1 MCGIL
6 GHFSFGDSRPDV
18 ELWRSL
24 VNVLGHR
31 GPDDSTFWHDGRF
44 AFGHRRLSI
53 IDLSLGHQPMA
64 TDDGAL
70 VVTFNGEIYN
80 YVELREQL
88 IGKGHRFRT
97 QSDTEILL
105 HGYREWGTDLPARL
119 LRHGF
124 TPEARETVV
133 VRPLPDIPPRGS
145 TSAADVRKV
154 DGAAPLADLVAVQN
168 EVWNEDHVAF
178 AEALAAERASDPTR
192 LEILIAYDGP
202 RPVATSWLRLH
213 RGTSFASCW
222 GGATL
227 PAWRGRGLYTAL
239 VEHHAATARAGG
251 ARLLL
256 ADANANSRP
265 VLERIGFRALVG
277 VQGFVW
283 RPAG

>member
-1 MCGIL
+1 MIAL
-6 GHFSFGDSRPDV
+6 P
-18 ELWRSL
+18 EQ
-24 VNVLGHR
+24 
-31 GPDDSTFWHDGRF
+31 DDLLALYDREMRF
-44 AFGHRRLSI
+44 APPVPGPTYRCERTDRVVRLVGPSA
-53 IDLSLGHQPMA
+53 A
-64 TDDGAL
+64 TFDNCVLFSRLDDA
-70 VVTFNGEIYN
+70 TADAAIRGEIDHFGSRGRSF
-80 YVELREQL
+80 EW
-88 IGKGHRFRT
+88 K
-97 QSDTEILL
+97 L
-105 HGYREWGTDLPARL
+105 HDHDKPEDLPARL

-133 VRPLPDIPPRGS
+133 VRQLPDIPPRGS
-145 TSAADVRKV
+145 TAAVDVRKV
-154 DGAAPLADLVAVQN
+154 GGAAPLADLVAVQN

-251 ARLLL
+251 GRLLL
-256 ADANANSRP
+256 ADANINSRP

>member
-1 MCGIL
+1 MIALPEQDDLLALYDREMRLAPPVPGPTYRCERTDRVVRLVGPSAATFDNCVLFSRLDDATADAAIRREID
-6 GHFSFGDSRPDV
+6 HFGSRGRSF
-18 ELWRSL
+18 EWKL
-24 VNVLGHR
+24 
-31 GPDDSTFWHDGRF
+31 HD
-44 AFGHRRLSI
+44 H
-53 IDLSLGHQPMA
+53 DKP
-64 TDDGAL
+64 
-70 VVTFNGEIYN
+70 E
-80 YVELREQL
+80 
-88 IGKGHRFRT
+88 
-97 QSDTEILL
+97 
-105 HGYREWGTDLPARL
+105 DLPARL

-227 PAWRGRGLYTAL
+227 SAWRGRGLYTAL

-256 ADANANSRP
+256 ADSNTNSRP